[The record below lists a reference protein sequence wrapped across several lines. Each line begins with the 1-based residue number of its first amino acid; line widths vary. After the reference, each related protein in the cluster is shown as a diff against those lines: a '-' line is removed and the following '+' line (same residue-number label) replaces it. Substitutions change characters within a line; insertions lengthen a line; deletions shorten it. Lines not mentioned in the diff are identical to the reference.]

1 MRSLLLLAAAPA
13 ARAILSDAC
22 QIALG
27 EDDFFEAFKASK
39 VAIHF
44 NASNAACENAKRS
57 SVNDFLGG
65 QLTKD
70 TSVACGCHR
79 EYLARMCT
87 RDDASLY
94 VIQSANRLKG
104 SKTLR
109 LHTLACLPN
118 DCTSDDVSE
127 FVLARDSDAQ
137 ARSPARCATCLPP
150 FGLTRALPPARRRP
164 RQSFSRS
171 DGRRT
176 ACRCGRARRRGRSSA
191 T

>member
-39 VAIHF
+39 VAVHF
-44 NASNAACENAKRS
+44 NASNAACEHAKRS

-137 ARSPARCATCLPP
+137 ARA
-150 FGLTRALPPARRRP
+150 LTRRAPPPSHSARRARPPARRRP
-164 RQSFSRS
+164 RQSSSRS

>member
-39 VAIHF
+39 VAVHF
-44 NASNAACENAKRS
+44 NASNAACEHSKRS
-57 SVNDFLGG
+57 FVNDFLGG

-118 DCTSDDVSE
+118 DCT
-127 FVLARDSDAQ
+127 
-137 ARSPARCATCLPP
+137 
-150 FGLTRALPPARRRP
+150 
-164 RQSFSRS
+164 
-171 DGRRT
+171 

>member
-39 VAIHF
+39 VAVHF
-44 NASNAACENAKRS
+44 NASNAACEHAKRS

-65 QLTKD
+65 HLTKD

-137 ARSPARCATCLPP
+137 ARAPPPPRRMPPSHSAR
-150 FGLTRALPPARRRP
+150 RARPPARRRP
-164 RQSFSRS
+164 RQSSSRS